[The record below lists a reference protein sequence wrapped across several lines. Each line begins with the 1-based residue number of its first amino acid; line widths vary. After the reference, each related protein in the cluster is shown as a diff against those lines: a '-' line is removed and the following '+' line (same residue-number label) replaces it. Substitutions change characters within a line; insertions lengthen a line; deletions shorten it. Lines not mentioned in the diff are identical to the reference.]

1 MVHAGQSFIVL
12 ASDKSDAVL
21 QSEEQKYTQF
31 MSNNTIL
38 QKLQSQEQFHSQIV
52 SVNDTYMLKVGGF
65 KSGDALAV
73 TYLGLRSV
81 FPQAFIVE
89 DVPKQSA
96 GDSQIRYVTKEVLVE
111 KEDQTLWTA
120 LFGLAIIGILALF
133 LSSDQLKNLN
143 KKHNEIQDRQVEIEK
158 KQSLLL
164 EKMGEKIQTVALK
177 NVNNE
182 KKLLETSLELIDKKE
197 IKTHI
202 GKMKKYDED
211 LLRTTYEMIDF
222 LKIKSGNIVIRQ
234 EAFQLSNLL
243 HKLTNAVAPLLKS
256 NVHSLQYDIDHNV
269 TRYLVGDTVRIYQIL
284 RNLLAHILEYEKKS
298 EVTLKIEIKDEEQ
311 LIFSISNTNQY
322 LTQEEIER
330 LFVPISWEELQKTN
344 KEFGFFVIQ
353 ELISNMD
360 GEFLVQSSK
369 KEGTEYSFA
378 LPYIHDVDSKSHRAD
393 LKRLLLRKKA
403 MVVDTDRHKAEILTE
418 ILNSFDIE
426 VIFKSSD
433 SLAIQKPDLKGIDFL
448 IVKAEDISQKVYHF
462 FKDIDKEHDIDIIVI
477 HSIYEM
483 DNNLEISSFVADVEL
498 YSPLI
503 IGDVE
508 EALKQLCLQKE
519 KKKKEKIRE
528 ELNHFRILDVAKVTR
543 SDFKKFGGKKVLIVE
558 DNLVSQQ
565 VLHSILSASDLEI
578 YRVENGIQALHFLEK
593 HDQLDL
599 IFMDM
604 DMPVMDGF
612 EATKKIRKHYV
623 HKNIPIVAVT
633 GLGFNYE
640 MEQMILV
647 GVNACITK
655 PFKVG
660 QLYIALERFLKPEG
674 LKPVAIEVKRPM
686 YPETKS
692 ILDVTQG
699 IKYVRSESF
708 YREIVS
714 QVSLA
719 LKNSDTLVKEMIQN
733 DQIDA
738 LRAFCVDTLGISATV
753 GATRFVSLLNEM
765 LAEMTGKE
773 EVYMSGFI
781 DRYKEE
787 WLNFEEEM
795 KRYLMR

>member
-31 MSNNTIL
+31 IANNTIL
-38 QKLQSQEQFHSQIV
+38 HNIQKQEQFNTKIV
-52 SVNDTYMLKVGGF
+52 SVDDTYMLKVGAF
-65 KSGDALAV
+65 KSGDALAIA
-73 TYLGLRSV
+73 YLGLRSV

-96 GDSQIRYVTKEVLVE
+96 SKPQIRYVTKEVLVE

-143 KKHNEIQDRQVEIEK
+143 KKHNEIQDRQAEIEK

-222 LKIKSGNIVIRQ
+222 LKIKSGNITIRQ
-234 EAFQLSNLL
+234 ETFQLSNLL

-256 NVHSLQYDIDHNV
+256 HAHSLQYDIDHDV
-269 TRYLVGDTVRIYQIL
+269 TRYLVGDTVRIYQVL
-284 RNLLAHILEYEKKS
+284 HNLLAHILEYAKKS
-298 EVTLKIEIKDEEQ
+298 EVILKIEIKNEEQ
-311 LIFSISNTNQY
+311 LIFSLSNSNQY
-322 LTQEEIER
+322 LTQEEIDR
-330 LFVPISWEELQKTN
+330 LFVPVSWEELQKTN
-344 KEFGFFVIQ
+344 KEFGFFVIK

-360 GEFLVQSSK
+360 GEFLVQSNK
-369 KEGTEYSFA
+369 REGTEYSFA
-378 LPYIHDVDSKSHRAD
+378 LPYIQDVDSKSHRAD

-403 MVVDTDRHKAEILTE
+403 MVVDTDIHKAEILTE

-433 SLAIQKPDLKGIDFL
+433 SLALQKPDLKGIDFL

-578 YRVENGIQALHFLEK
+578 HRVENGIQALHFLEK

-612 EATKKIRKHYV
+612 EATKKIRKHHV

-633 GLGFNYE
+633 GFGFNYE
-640 MEQMILV
+640 MEQMVLA
-647 GVNACITK
+647 GVNACIVK

-660 QLYIALERFLKPEG
+660 QLYIALERFLKPEA
-674 LKPVAIEVKRPM
+674 LKPAAIEVKGPM

-692 ILDVTQG
+692 ILDITQG

-753 GATRFVSLLNEM
+753 GATSFVSLLNEM
-765 LAEMTGKE
+765 LEKMRDE
-773 EVYMSGFI
+773 EDVYMSGFI

-787 WLNFEEEM
+787 WLNLEEEM